1 MVYSPRTMEKRRIYP
16 LNAKRFSE
24 NKKEE
29 TNAILFGIHTIEE
42 SIISG
47 KEIEKIYFAKNQ
59 ANLNDLKLKAREQN
73 IPFSI
78 VPIEKI
84 DGFTKKNHQ
93 GVVAF
98 VSPIQY
104 AKLDD
109 IIYKCFSDGK
119 NPLILILDR
128 ITDVRN
134 LGAISRS
141 AEAAGVDAIVIPS
154 KGAAQITS
162 DAMKTSSGALNFI
175 PVCREENLIN
185 SIKHI
190 KDSGLQVVAC
200 TEKSD
205 KWMYKVDYTTPTCFI
220 VGSEEDGISADI
232 MKLCDEVVCIP
243 MVGEISSLNVSVA
256 SAIVIYEAV
265 RQRGGKK

>member
-1 MVYSPRTMEKRRIYP
+1 MEKRRNFP

-29 TNAILFGIHTIEE
+29 TFTIIFGIHTIEE
-42 SIISG
+42 SIASG

-59 ANLNDLKLKAREQN
+59 ENLAELKTIARERN
-73 IPFSI
+73 IPFVI

-84 DGFTKKNHQ
+84 DGFTKNNHQ

-98 VSPIQY
+98 VSPIIY

-109 IIYKCFSDGK
+109 IIHKCFSEGK
-119 NPLILILDR
+119 NPLLLILDR

-134 LGAISRS
+134 MGAIARS
-141 AEAAGVDAIVIPS
+141 AEAAGVDAIVIPQ

-175 PVCREENLIN
+175 PVCREENLIT
-185 SIKHI
+185 SIKNI
-190 KDSGLQVVAC
+190 KDSGLQVIAC

-220 VGSEEDGISADI
+220 VGSEEDGISTDI
-232 MKLCDEVVCIP
+232 LKICDEVVCIP

-256 SAIVIYEAV
+256 AALIVFEAV